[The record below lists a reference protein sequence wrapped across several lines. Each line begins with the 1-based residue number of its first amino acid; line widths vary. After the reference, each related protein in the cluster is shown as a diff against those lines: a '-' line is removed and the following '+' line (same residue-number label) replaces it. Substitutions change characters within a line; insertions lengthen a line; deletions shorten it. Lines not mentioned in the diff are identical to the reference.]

1 LCPSAAPVEAT
12 DNPPASALSAEP
24 LITIVVPTWNRLKLL
39 EDAVQSVIAQSH
51 ARWELIVVDDG
62 STDGT
67 ADRLA
72 AHADERMKVVAS
84 PHIGHIGRLRNI
96 GAVTGTGEL
105 IAFLD
110 SDDLWLPQKL
120 EVQVKALTESGAG
133 WCYSRFEMMDVEGR
147 DIPIARDKFC
157 LLSGNISRELL
168 MLKPT
173 VRTSTF
179 MVRRDLFDAA
189 GRFSEDPR
197 LKRGEDHELYF
208 RLALRSKAVA
218 ITETLVRV
226 RDHAGRTTANGGNPH
241 ELMALIYELFL
252 SRRPEEGLALL
263 ARRLR
268 ARALADDAAVKLA
281 AGRFARAAELFG
293 RSARDGAH
301 VADWLRAL
309 ARGVRDGVLRGR
321 RKRGG
326 GSGDHG

>member
-1 LCPSAAPVEAT
+1 M
-12 DNPPASALSAEP
+12 
-24 LITIVVPTWNRLKLL
+24 PTWNRLELL
-39 EDAVQSVIAQSH
+39 EEAVQSVLAQSY
-51 ARWELIVVDDG
+51 ARFELVVVDDG

-67 ADRLA
+67 AEWIA
-72 AHADERMKVVAS
+72 AHADERVKVVAS
-84 PHIGHIGRLRNI
+84 PHMGHIGRLRNI
-96 GAVTGTGEL
+96 GVAAGSGEL

-110 SDDLWLPQKL
+110 SDDVWLPRKL
-120 EVQVKALTESGAG
+120 ELQVKALIESGAG

-147 DIPIARDKFC
+147 EIPIARDKFC
-157 LLSGNISRELL
+157 LVSGNISRELL

-179 MVRRDLFDAA
+179 MVRRDVFDAS

-208 RLALRSKAVA
+208 RLALLSKAVA
-218 ITETLVRV
+218 ITETLVRI
-226 RDHAGRTTANGGNPH
+226 RDHAGRTTVNGGNPH

-252 SRRPEEGLALL
+252 SRKPEKGLALL

-301 VADWLRAL
+301 VADWSRAL
-309 ARGVRDGVLRGR
+309 ARGVRDGVLRKR

-326 GSGDHG
+326 GSGDRA